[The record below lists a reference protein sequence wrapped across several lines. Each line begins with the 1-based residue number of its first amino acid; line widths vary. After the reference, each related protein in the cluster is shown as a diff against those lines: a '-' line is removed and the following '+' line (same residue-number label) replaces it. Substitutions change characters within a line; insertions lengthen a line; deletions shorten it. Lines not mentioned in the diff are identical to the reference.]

1 MPRNNIRA
9 RVFRMSDFRQYM
21 TRQAAVMARAARLY
35 RIDVVGAVVALGGRY
50 KARHWGGR

>member
-1 MPRNNIRA
+1 MPRNDLRA
-9 RVFRMSDFRQYM
+9 RVFRMSDFREYM

-50 KARHWGGR
+50 RARHWGGR